1 MLLRAQK
8 TKERVWIVCACVYD
22 QNEKRAKV
30 KLNYVGNTNYYS
42 DYRIL
47 ASLAARDL
55 AKTWH

>member
-1 MLLRAQK
+1 VLVYMTK
-8 TKERVWIVCACVYD
+8 TK
-22 QNEKRAKV
+22 NGAKV